1 MIKKS
6 LTIIN
11 VVSAVVFLLCFIWV
25 KNMEAS
31 FSITDEYFPVIDGVL
46 LGCPIINLLTILFV
60 GFPDNHFRKNVIF
73 VVIYI
78 LSIVLVNIVFEQ
90 FLLFLP
96 EMTFTLTDL
105 NKFYVLTWIEQSPL
119 TLQAWVFTYH
129 ILQMNVLLI
138 TMIANKIRMNY
149 SIKQFIID
157 NKILLICALCTLIL
171 NNILISNKISNIL
184 ENGVSNLSYLCRD
197 NIIIIFLLL
206 VNIYYASY
214 SKVMKIIANIIMV
227 ITMVVFIYS
236 LIIVILDND
245 SSFYLVNLFICL
257 YIIGISLFIWGL
269 SWIIYR
275 FKWFMNKRQ

>member
-11 VVSAVVFLLCFIWV
+11 VVSAIVFLLCFIWV

-105 NKFYVLTWIEQSPL
+105 NKFYFLTWIEQSPL

-138 TMIANKIRMNY
+138 TMIANKIRTNY

-157 NKILLICALCTLIL
+157 NKILLICALC
-171 NNILISNKISNIL
+171 ILISNNISNIL
-184 ENGVSNLSYLCRD
+184 ENGISKLSYLYRG
-197 NIIIIFLLL
+197 NIVIIFIML

-214 SKVMKIIANIIMV
+214 SKVMNIIANIVMV
-227 ITMVVFIYS
+227 ITTIVCVYC
-236 LIIVILDND
+236 LTRVILDNN
-245 SSFYLVNLFICL
+245 SSYYFMNLFICL
-257 YIIGISLFIWGL
+257 YIMGISSFIWGL
-269 SWIIYR
+269 SWLIYR
-275 FKWFMNKRQ
+275 FKCYMNKLQ

>member
-25 KNMEAS
+25 KNMGAS

-157 NKILLICALCTLIL
+157 NKILLICALC
-171 NNILISNKISNIL
+171 ILISNNISNIL
-184 ENGVSNLSYLCRD
+184 ENGISNLSYLYRG
-197 NIIIIFLLL
+197 NIVIIFIML

-214 SKVMKIIANIIMV
+214 SKVMKIIANIVIV
-227 ITMVVFIYS
+227 ITTIVCVYC
-236 LIIVILDND
+236 LTRVILDNN
-245 SSFYLVNLFICL
+245 SSYYLMNLFICL
-257 YIIGISLFIWGL
+257 YIMGISSFIWVL
-269 SWIIYR
+269 SWLIYR
-275 FKWFMNKRQ
+275 FKCYMNKLQ